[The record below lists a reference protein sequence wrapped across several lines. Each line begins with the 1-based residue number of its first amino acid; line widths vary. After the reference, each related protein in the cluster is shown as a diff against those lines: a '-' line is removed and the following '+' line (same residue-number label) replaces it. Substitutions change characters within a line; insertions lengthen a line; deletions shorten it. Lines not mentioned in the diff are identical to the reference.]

1 MAVIILKV
9 LHEKQKSRTILKRS
23 YRKFNRELFYAKL
36 NQELMKLSMNNAK
49 LKEFTDQFLKVF
61 DNNHTSKKQKHMRAN
76 D

>member
-23 YRKFNRELFYAKL
+23 YRKFNRELSYAKL

-49 LKEFTDQFLKVF
+49 LKEFTDQFLKFF
-61 DNNHTSKKQKHMRAN
+61 DNHTSKKQKHMRAN